1 MKCLLLSRYSRL
13 GASSRVR
20 SYQYLP
26 YLEAHGI
33 NVSVAPLLGDTYI
46 RNLYA
51 GRPADWATV
60 VASYYRRIRHLFE
73 SWRFDLVWIEY
84 ELLPWLPAWGEFLLA
99 FLRIPYVVDYDDA
112 IFHRYDLHQDLLVR
126 ASLGHKI
133 DAVMRRATLVIAGNY
148 YLADRA
154 RQAGAK
160 RVEILPTAVDLDRYH
175 LTPRSNKPVFSVGW
189 IGSPVTIHY
198 LASLQPA
205 LSKVCAGGKT
215 RLILV
220 GSGPIELPG
229 VPTEVRVW
237 SEETEV
243 SSIRDFDVGVMPLPD
258 DPWARGKCSYKLVQY
273 LACALPAVAS
283 PVGMNRQII
292 KENVNGLLAATEE
305 DWVCALTHLLDNPGL
320 CETMGRAG
328 RVTVEERY
336 CLQVTAPRLLALLTE
351 AADRCN

>member
-112 IFHRYDLHQDLLVR
+112 AV
-126 ASLGHKI
+126 K
-133 DAVMRRATLVIAGNY
+133 AVMKIYQSEHVKSFLEIRNHCTSLIYLINFIIYKSFADAINSATSRTFVFPSL
-148 YLADRA
+148 L
-154 RQAGAK
+154 K
-160 RVEILPTAVDLDRYH
+160 LMH
-175 LTPRSNKPVFSVGW
+175 LQFV
-189 IGSPVTIHY
+189 
-198 LASLQPA
+198 
-205 LSKVCAGGKT
+205 
-215 RLILV
+215 
-220 GSGPIELPG
+220 
-229 VPTEVRVW
+229 
-237 SEETEV
+237 
-243 SSIRDFDVGVMPLPD
+243 
-258 DPWARGKCSYKLVQY
+258 
-273 LACALPAVAS
+273 
-283 PVGMNRQII
+283 
-292 KENVNGLLAATEE
+292 
-305 DWVCALTHLLDNPGL
+305 
-320 CETMGRAG
+320 
-328 RVTVEERY
+328 
-336 CLQVTAPRLLALLTE
+336 
-351 AADRCN
+351 